1 MVCLAPARFGP
12 WGFLFGVASRR
23 LLAWDCSWNR
33 RAVRTLGYVPSRAQL
48 RRNRHPDTGEAS
60 VIRRVSWFCHFHQG
74 RPAPHLRIPNGR
86 SGRSARRK
94 GDPRTVPEYTW
105 ASQAALYKT
114 NSICS
119 ALRQVALL
127 VVLSRRAS
135 LAPTK
140 GSGGALH
147 APNTRARDQIS
158 LIGGSQSRHWG
169 ARAAP
174 LVLVLSLVIRTSN
187 FF

>member
-1 MVCLAPARFGP
+1 MPPFVVCLAPARFGP

-74 RPAPHLRIPNGR
+74 PPSPHLRIPNSR

-94 GDPRTVPEYTW
+94 GDSRTVPEYTW
-105 ASQAALYKT
+105 APTATLYTT
-114 NSICS
+114 NSNLFSSS
-119 ALRQVALL
+119 APSRALGCPFS
-127 VVLSRRAS
+127 SRFSRAHERKRRC
-135 LAPTK
+135 APRTQ
-140 GSGGALH
+140 H
-147 APNTRARDQIS
+147 ARS
-158 LIGGSQSRHWG
+158 
-169 ARAAP
+169 
-174 LVLVLSLVIRTSN
+174 
-187 FF
+187 